1 MNECVN
7 SDITSDSDFDE
18 QDLPVA
24 EEDDDSIAPDEDVAD
39 EDEINDLVKE
49 SQMSLT
55 DLLAS
60 YGVSAPE
67 PTNPF
72 PQSSE
77 SSVFTSVAR
86 SSRLRARRQAVRR
99 LLSTDEIIGTPS
111 NTGVQ
116 SKHGQLSVPSPA
128 AFPSPSE
135 APHSNNSAP
144 ASPRRR
150 NLSRSNDCT
159 KSGEL
164 LSVISEK
171 SPPSSEAA
179 VHPSSLE
186 ANNPASPLP
195 LGEFHTSPSSRQRRR
210 TTSLCLT
217 TEKNPVGKSDPT
229 SGAPAPR
236 NPPVVQLSTEC
247 PSELG
252 QQVIISSDASPATS
266 PTSPLLSNHAVE
278 TLKEEG
284 GESKDSDHDDGFPS
298 RFWQRAIGAGESP
311 PSYNSDEDEDYAP
324 SLESGLDWRGVRR
337 AVACS

>member
-18 QDLPVA
+18 QDLLVA

-60 YGVSAPE
+60 YGVSASE

-72 PQSSE
+72 QESSE
-77 SSVFTSVAR
+77 SSVITSVAR

-99 LLSTDEIIGTPS
+99 LLSSDEISDTPS
-111 NTGVQ
+111 NTGIH
-116 SKHGQLSVPSPA
+116 SKHSRLSVPSPA
-128 AFPSPSE
+128 AFPPPSE
-135 APHSNNSAP
+135 VPQSNNSAS

-159 KSGEL
+159 RSGES
-164 LSVISEK
+164 LSVNSKK
-171 SPPSSEAA
+171 SPPPSEAA
-179 VHPSSLE
+179 VHLSSLE
-186 ANNPASPLP
+186 TKIPAPP
-195 LGEFHTSPSSRQRRR
+195 VPICEFHTSPGSRPRRR
-210 TTSLCLT
+210 TISLCLT
-217 TEKNPVGKSDPT
+217 TEKNPAGKSDP
-229 SGAPAPR
+229 SPGAPAPR
-236 NPPVVQLSTEC
+236 NPPVVQLSTDC
-247 PSELG
+247 PPELG
-252 QQVIISSDASPATS
+252 QQGIISSDASPATS
-266 PTSPLLSNHAVE
+266 PTSPLLSNHAAE
-278 TLKEEG
+278 TLKDEG
-284 GESKDSDHDDGFPS
+284 EESKDSDHDDGFPS

-324 SLESGLDWRGVRR
+324 SLESGLDWKGVRR